1 VYEQLHINLSDFGAL
16 IMCDASEWSGE
27 CNCSAHSNRQA
38 NQERQRKVNKIVT
51 DFAEAGLKIV
61 RASDLSD
68 GKEGQK

>member
-1 VYEQLHINLSDFGAL
+1 
-16 IMCDASEWSGE
+16 MCDASEWSGE